1 MGGFDYCSVLFCR
14 FGEFL
19 YAQLSLRSTA
29 ADNVF
34 LSLENDARIYNQLD
48 SVNRAKLL
56 DRVCLQIMMYLE
68 CRFIHFATVL
78 NFVDHFVPQIT
89 FFFF

>member
-1 MGGFDYCSVLFCR
+1 MGCDHCVIVFSVLFYR

-34 LSLENDARIYNQLD
+34 SSLENDASRYDRLD
-48 SVNRAKLL
+48 SVDRAHLL
-56 DRVCLQIMMYLE
+56 DRVCLQI
-68 CRFIHFATVL
+68 IK
-78 NFVDHFVPQIT
+78 
-89 FFFF
+89 